1 MNAGPRPNLNPN
13 VPRADRADA
22 DLWAAL
28 EAGEMGA
35 LAAIYDRYASLVY
48 SIALKAT
55 QNTQDAEDLTQ
66 TIFLR
71 LTGSGYDPR
80 RGSLKTFLAILTRS
94 RSMDWVRSRQRR
106 ERHWQAVHWPTATTD
121 PPMEA
126 IDQDQR
132 ARAVRDALGQLSEN
146 QQRVLHLAYRE
157 GLSQSAIAQRLEV
170 PLGTV
175 KAWARRGLVQLR
187 RNLGARIG
195 EES

>member
-1 MNAGPRPNLNPN
+1 MNAEPSPDLNPN
-13 VPRADRADA
+13 APLVDRADA

-28 EAGEMGA
+28 GRGEMGA

-48 SIALKAT
+48 GIALKAT

-71 LTGSGYDPR
+71 LTDSGYDPR

-94 RSMDWVRSRQRR
+94 RSMDLVRSRQRR
-106 ERHWQAVHWPTATTD
+106 ERHLQAVHWPAATTD

-126 IDQDQR
+126 IDHDQR
-132 ARAVRDALGQLSEN
+132 AREVRDALEQLSDN
-146 QQRVLHLAYRE
+146 QQRVLDLAYRE
-157 GLSQSAIAQRLEV
+157 GLSQSAIAQRLDV